1 MPGLAVY
8 SAAVEYVVVG
18 RAFCQRRW
26 LAEEARV
33 SGEKVQRRSVWLV
46 WGRSMSWQCR
56 WCALGAGLA
65 AAAGGVSPS

>member
-18 RAFCQRRW
+18 GAFCQRRW

-33 SGEKVQRRSVWLV
+33 SGEKVQRR
-46 WGRSMSWQCR
+46 RSSEEEK
-56 WCALGAGLA
+56 LSGGAER
-65 AAAGGVSPS
+65 